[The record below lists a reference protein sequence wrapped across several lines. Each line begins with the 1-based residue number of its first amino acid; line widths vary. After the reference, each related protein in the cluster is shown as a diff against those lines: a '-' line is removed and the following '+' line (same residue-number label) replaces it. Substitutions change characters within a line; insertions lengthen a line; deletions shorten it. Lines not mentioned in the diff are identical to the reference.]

1 MLSSLGAMGLGALV
15 VVFGLVVGAAAAPCN
30 PTATLEYV
38 AMGDSYSSGVG
49 LPDATGEC
57 NRSTGYNYPN
67 RIQQDQGF
75 GSFTDVS
82 CSGAKTEHFS
92 TAKNDSSP
100 PQFDALSD
108 TTDVV
113 TFTIGGNDLGFTSI
127 LAICALM
134 DDCRDAY
141 GGPGM
146 PKLTAKIA
154 GSVGDSIQQ
163 AMEDSAGH
171 APNADIFVLGY
182 PDLLPATPTGSTW
195 EQSCEPTS
203 LFISD
208 AERNDLRQVQAA
220 LNAEI
225 ELRVD
230 AAGARVHYV
239 DTYTPSIG
247 HDACSSDPWV
257 SVYTLYHL
265 TDTAMIAMGGLV
277 SEAIDAELTERCE
290 AAVATTST
298 TTTAPPS
305 TTLPPGTAPPGT
317 ADTGPEVPKATTTPS
332 LPGPGS
338 APVQT
343 PPPSL
348 VPQKTSTRPTV
359 TGAVVVRPTA
369 TPTPPPV
376 PIVVAEPVAAANTQG
391 AVGQSYP
398 GGASGGLDQSTL
410 GQSGQP
416 GQPGRSGLASTGAE
430 PRGFLIVGAVLFGV
444 GAGLVVLNRRRL
456 ARFGGR
462 GDRR

>member
-298 TTTAPPS
+298 TTTAPPDRKS
-305 TTLPPGTAPPGT
+305 
-317 ADTGPEVPKATTTPS
+317 
-332 LPGPGS
+332 
-338 APVQT
+338 
-343 PPPSL
+343 
-348 VPQKTSTRPTV
+348 
-359 TGAVVVRPTA
+359 VV
-369 TPTPPPV
+369 
-376 PIVVAEPVAAANTQG
+376 
-391 AVGQSYP
+391 
-398 GGASGGLDQSTL
+398 
-410 GQSGQP
+410 
-416 GQPGRSGLASTGAE
+416 
-430 PRGFLIVGAVLFGV
+430 
-444 GAGLVVLNRRRL
+444 
-456 ARFGGR
+456 
-462 GDRR
+462 

>member
-163 AMEDSAGH
+163 AMEDSAAH

-247 HDACSSDPWV
+247 HDVLKRPVGVRLHPVPPHRHRHDRHGWAGLRGDRCRADRAVRSGCGHHLDHDDGAAEYDPAARHRAARH
-257 SVYTLYHL
+257 SRHRSRGAEGDNDAQPPRPGLGAGA
-265 TDTAMIAMGGLV
+265 DTAPVAG
-277 SEAIDAELTERCE
+277 ATEDVHPANGDRSGRC
-290 AAVATTST
+290 
-298 TTTAPPS
+298 
-305 TTLPPGTAPPGT
+305 T
-317 ADTGPEVPKATTTPS
+317 ADRHADSSSCSHRGCRAGRGGQHPGRSRSVVPGRRAGR
-332 LPGPGS
+332 LGS
-338 APVQT
+338 VDAWPVRPVGAGEHRCRTSWISDRWSGAVRRRRGAGCAQ
-343 PPPSL
+343 SA
-348 VPQKTSTRPTV
+348 STRPIRW
-359 TGAVVVRPTA
+359 AW
-369 TPTPPPV
+369 
-376 PIVVAEPVAAANTQG
+376 
-391 AVGQSYP
+391 
-398 GGASGGLDQSTL
+398 
-410 GQSGQP
+410 
-416 GQPGRSGLASTGAE
+416 
-430 PRGFLIVGAVLFGV
+430 
-444 GAGLVVLNRRRL
+444 
-456 ARFGGR
+456 
-462 GDRR
+462 